1 MAIKRYAGDWFTGLT
16 TDTKPTDVTNGARFL
31 ETDTGLVFHLVGGSW
46 EEIGYVKPGE
56 LGVVATSNDYNDLDN
71 LPDLSALGKVE
82 KYDDLASFPTAGEDD
97 ILYIAR
103 DTGYLYRWDGATYV
117 QLTDQTAIWGQI
129 SGTLSDQTDLN
140 NALNDKADDADVV
153 KLTGNQTVGGV
164 KAFTESPTVP
174 EPTDDSEAATKKYVD
189 DNAGGS
195 PAQGDDGEIQISDGS
210 GGFKATA
217 DLTHDVAAK
226 ETSVRD
232 LKVKESGENNTA
244 DAHDEGVYKV
254 TTETVGSDEVVRH
267 LLNMG
272 NGEDVIISSYIHT
285 P

>member
-1 MAIKRYAGDWFTGLT
+1 MAIKRYAGDRFTGLS
-16 TDTKPTDVTNGARFL
+16 TDTKPTGVTNGAQFL
-31 ETDTGLVFHLVGGSW
+31 ETNTNLVFHLVAGTW
-46 EEIGYVKPGE
+46 VEIGYVKPGD
-56 LGVVATSNDYNDLDN
+56 LGAVATTNDYNDLDN

-82 KYDDLASFPTAGEDD
+82 KYDNLASFPATGEDD

-140 NALNDKADDADVV
+140 NALNAKADDADVV
-153 KLTGNQTVGGV
+153 KLTGAQSIDGV
-164 KAFTESPTVP
+164 KTFTSSPIVP
-174 EPTDDSEAATKKYVD
+174 APTTDLQAATKKYVD
-189 DNAGGS
+189 DNALGS
-195 PAQGDDGEIQISDGS
+195 PAQGDDGQIQMSDGA
-210 GGFKATA
+210 GDFKATA
-217 DLTHDVAAK
+217 DLSHDVAAK

-254 TTETVGSDEVVRH
+254 TTEIVGSDEVVRH